1 MIKIIVEKL
10 AIVVL
15 FLYPSNIFNTSV
27 LKQYL
32 LRWAESHIHSNLQK
46 VAIINFL
53 LTIFR
58 RERL

>member
-15 FLYPSNIFNTSV
+15 FIYPYNIFNTSV

-32 LRWAESHIHSNLQK
+32 LRRAERHMHVN
-46 VAIINFL
+46 VV
-53 LTIFR
+53 
-58 RERL
+58 

>member
-32 LRWAESHIHSNLQK
+32 LRWAKSPVHIH
-46 VAIINFL
+46 VV
-53 LTIFR
+53 
-58 RERL
+58 